1 MTRTKDS
8 LTLAWE
14 RNEPAVRLRYP
25 HLTDADL
32 RTLERLKVVP
42 LATGELVPGPE
53 TVLEMYRASF
63 RGRRKKLDDEET
75 GDVPGV

>member
-1 MTRTKDS
+1 MARSKDS

-14 RNEPAVRLRYP
+14 RNEAAVRLRYP
-25 HLTDADL
+25 HLTDAEL

-53 TVLEMYRASF
+53 TVLAMYKSAWKAKRNQTD
-63 RGRRKKLDDEET
+63 GEEPRD
-75 GDVPGV
+75 GPG